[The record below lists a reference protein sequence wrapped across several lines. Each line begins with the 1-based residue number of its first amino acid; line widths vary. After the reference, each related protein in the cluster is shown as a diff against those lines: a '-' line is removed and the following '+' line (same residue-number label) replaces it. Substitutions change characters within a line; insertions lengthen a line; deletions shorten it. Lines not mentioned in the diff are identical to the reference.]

1 MIEDMYEEY
10 EYEEE
15 YVEPPICNKTISDV
29 FPIEELNEMVSGRK
43 KGCIYFIRII
53 GLTPVKI
60 GFSAKPTPKE
70 RIQNYSSPYGIETVN
85 YFPTI
90 NANLVEKEIHKTFS
104 QYKEKG
110 EWFNVTDE
118 QINMIVLK
126 YHAKY
131 NTEKAQAR
139 MLIQTENVNEL
150 IKISRELKRPSVQ
163 ITEQGTIK
171 DVFIQYNPINEFKY
185 KKDFLTYCGTTLNK
199 SRSQTYRAFKKE
211 AHLFEVDKD
220 GKTVKIRLCA

>member
-60 GFSAKPTPKE
+60 GFSAKPTPEE
-70 RIQNYSSPYGIETVN
+70 RIKSYASPYGIEIVK

-90 NANLVEKEIHKTFS
+90 NANIVEKEIHKTLS

-118 QINMIVLK
+118 QIDIIVLK

-131 NTEKAQAR
+131 NTEKTQAR
-139 MLIQTENVNEL
+139 ILMATEDVPTLIRT
-150 IKISRELKRPSVQ
+150 LKEKNKQPVQ
-163 ITEQGTIK
+163 IAEQGTIK
-171 DVFIQYNPINEFKY
+171 ETFIRYNPTNEFTY
-185 KKDFLTYCGTTLNK
+185 KKGFLTYCGKQLQK
-199 SRSQTYRAFKKE
+199 SPKRIYDYFKKE
-211 AHLFEVDKD
+211 EQLFEVDKD
-220 GKTVKIRLCA
+220 GRTVLIRLRN